1 MAKKAL
7 LVGVMLGFAK
17 KGRPW
22 TRTEEFVALTRCYEE
37 GFTHTLEL
45 EDTDE
50 LLVLLN
56 EPLPEDCTL
65 PNNSEE
71 ALVKALEVNGYDV
84 IDIEDW
90 TQALF

>member
-7 LVGVMLGFAK
+7 WVGSMLGFAK

-22 TRTEEFVALTRCYEE
+22 SRTEEFVALTRAYEE

-45 EDTDE
+45 ENTDE

-65 PNNSEE
+65 PNNSEQ
-71 ALVKALEVNGYDV
+71 ALAKALEAYGYDIV
-84 IDIEDW
+84 DIEDW